1 MSCGPAI
8 VAIRRRPV
16 SARCWTALRGAGAVV
31 DVDVADPVGRRP
43 ATDDD
48 RDAGSPQAGGQRVGS
63 VERDEHDAVGVAGAE
78 VSLDAILVGSGV
90 RHEEDELHRLLGQ
103 RVADPAQ
110 DPREERVAEEL
121 GARLGDDDGD
131 RVAAPGHQAPRRLVR
146 HVAEAANGRLDR
158 LARRLAH
165 APIAVDDPRRRRTRD
180 PRLTGDL
187 LEGHGAI
194 RRV

>member
-1 MSCGPAI
+1 MPD
-8 VAIRRRPV
+8 RR
-16 SARCWTALRGAGAVV
+16 S
-31 DVDVADPVGRRP
+31 
-43 ATDDD
+43 
-48 RDAGSPQAGGQRVGS
+48 AGGQRVGS
-63 VERDEHDAVGVAGAE
+63 VERDEHGAVAVAGAE
-78 VSLDAILVGSGV
+78 VPLDALLIGSRV

-110 DPREERVAEEL
+110 DPREERVAEQL

-131 RVAAPGHQAPRRLVR
+131 GVAPPRHQAPGRLIR
-146 HVAEAANGRLDR
+146 HVAEAANGGLDR

-165 APIAVDDPRRRRTRD
+165 APIAIDDPRRRRTRD
-180 PRLTGDL
+180 ARLTGDL